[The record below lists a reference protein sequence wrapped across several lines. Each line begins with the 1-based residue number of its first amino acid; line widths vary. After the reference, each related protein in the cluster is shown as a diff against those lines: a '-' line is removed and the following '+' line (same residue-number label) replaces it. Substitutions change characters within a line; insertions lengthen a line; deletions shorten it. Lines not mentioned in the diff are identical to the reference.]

1 MRFRF
6 VVAAA
11 VAVAL
16 SVPAIAARADV
27 PPPVPPPPVAGFAQ
41 PAVAT
46 IAKWVKAANAGDRA
60 GVIALFTRD
69 SSIADEFAPFRFPAP
84 SAAAKWYDGFV
95 ADAKANDVTH
105 AVIAMHP
112 PKFINVVNGHA
123 WVVTPLVYTY
133 LLNGAPAKETGMLV
147 FTESKVGAA
156 WLITS
161 MSWAKLTDSSA
172 P

>member
-6 VVAAA
+6 VVAVA
-11 VAVAL
+11 VAVWL
-16 SVPAIAARADV
+16 PAVAAGADV
-27 PPPVPPPPVAGFAQ
+27 PPPVAPPPVAGFAQ

-46 IAKWVKAANAGDRA
+46 VAKWVKAANAGDRA

-69 SSIADEFAPFRFPAP
+69 SAIADEFAPFRFAAP

-95 ADAKANDVTH
+95 ADAKANDVTQG
-105 AVIAMHP
+105 VIAMHT
-112 PKFINVVNGHA
+112 PKFVNVVNGHA

-133 LLNGAPAKETGMLV
+133 LLKGAPAKETGMLV
-147 FTESKVGAA
+147 CTESRVGAV